1 MRSASRSGS
10 RSQGRSQ
17 TTSPI
22 PNPTAQFAR
31 PNRFRTQVQSRD
43 ASSTVIA
50 NTHATTDLNDP
61 ETEKGEYCDYHLIG
75 VVAKLEV
82 ALNSI
87 GQAYSEVAETKQG
100 IFDVVSGYKDVYC
113 EQIQKFSVLAYD
125 YLERI
130 DTLSKREKR
139 IETEV

>member
-1 MRSASRSGS
+1 MN
-10 RSQGRSQ
+10 
-17 TTSPI
+17 
-22 PNPTAQFAR
+22 NP
-31 PNRFRTQVQSRD
+31 D
-43 ASSTVIA
+43 
-50 NTHATTDLNDP
+50 
-61 ETEKGEYCDYHLIG
+61 TEKGEYCDYHLIG

-100 IFDVVSGYKDVYC
+100 IFDVVSRYKDVYC

-130 DTLSKREKR
+130 DTMSKREKR
-139 IETEV
+139 IETEVQNQQDKVDEMKRIVTQQTAHIKAQNALIL